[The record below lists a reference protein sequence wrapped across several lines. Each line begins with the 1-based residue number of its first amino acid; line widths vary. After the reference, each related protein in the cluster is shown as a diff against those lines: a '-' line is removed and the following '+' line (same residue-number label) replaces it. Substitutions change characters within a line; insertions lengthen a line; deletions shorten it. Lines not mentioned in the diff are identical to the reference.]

1 MPLLKAW
8 FGCSWTR
15 GEFFFFVSLF
25 LCLFFFIS
33 FFFIYSVTCLVIY
46 TYVYSVI
53 FFIDLLTWF
62 IFIYNYLLIDLSIC
76 IFWNAVKFWN
86 VVKFLISEVYCQ
98 LVFKSNPFIF
108 RTEIKVRSEQLN
120 TEPCSWQRSNL
131 TRGDAKDCYLRK
143 RIWIRRGNSRK

>member
-15 GEFFFFVSLF
+15 GEFFSLF
-25 LCLFFFIS
+25 LCFSVFFIS
-33 FFFIYSVTCLVIY
+33 FFFFIYSVTCLVIY
-46 TYVYSVI
+46 TYIYSVI
-53 FFIDLLTWF
+53 FFIDFLTWF
-62 IFIYNYLLIDLSIC
+62 IFIYNYLLIDLFIC
-76 IFWNAVKFWN
+76 IFWNVVKFWN
-86 VVKFLISEVYCQ
+86 AVKFLISEVYCQ

-131 TRGDAKDCYLRK
+131 TGGDAKDCYLRK